1 MTLLNRKYRAIGEAI
16 AAIPDGAS
24 IMVGGFG
31 SPGTPFA
38 LIDELLAQGQSE
50 LTLIKNDA
58 NEPGIGIDKLIEAG
72 RVRRLITSH
81 IGLNRDAIA
90 AMNRGQLEVTLFPQG
105 ILAEK
110 IRSAGAGHQGFLT
123 DIGQGTEIAAGRREI
138 EMNGRIWG
146 IEPALYADFAL
157 VHAERADRY
166 GNLVYRA
173 TASNF
178 NPLMAMAADTVI
190 AQAYRVGEPGSLAP
204 EAIHTPCAFVSLVV
218 AVDPVTS
225 EQGKRAHVG

>member
-1 MTLLNRKYRAIGEAI
+1 MTLLNKKYRAIEEAI
-16 AAIPDGAS
+16 AAIPNGAS

-38 LIDELLAQGQSE
+38 LIDELLAQGQHD

-58 NEPGIGIDKLIEAG
+58 NEPGIGIGKLIEAG
-72 RVRRLITSH
+72 RVSRLITSH
-81 IGLNRDAIA
+81 IGLNRAAIA
-90 AMNRGQLEVTLFPQG
+90 AMNRGELEVELFPQG

-110 IRSAGAGHQGFLT
+110 IRSAGAGHYGFLT

-138 EMNGRIWG
+138 ELGGRTWG

-166 GNLVYRA
+166 GNLIYRA

-190 AQAYRVGEPGSLAP
+190 AQAYRVDAPGSLAL
-204 EAIHTPCAFVSLVV
+204 EAIHTPCAFVSQVV
-218 AVDPVTS
+218 EVAPASS
-225 EQGKRAHVG
+225 EQGRRTHVG